1 MKLNY
6 NFNIN
11 VTGRNLTEIA
21 LFKLFLIYNPIEG
34 SMLFKIKKF

>member
-6 NFNIN
+6 NFSIN
-11 VTGRNLTEIA
+11 GTGRNLTEIA

-34 SMLFKIKKF
+34 SMLFKILI